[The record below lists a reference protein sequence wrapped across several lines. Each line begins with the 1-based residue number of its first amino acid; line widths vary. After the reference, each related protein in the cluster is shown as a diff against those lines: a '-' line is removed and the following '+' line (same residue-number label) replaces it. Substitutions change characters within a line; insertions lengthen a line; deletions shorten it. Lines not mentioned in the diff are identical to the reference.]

1 MQVRVAAYAVIVRDG
16 ALLMSHWQ
24 EGDRWTLPGGGLE
37 AGEDLADAAVRE
49 VFEETGYRVSLVR
62 LLGISSRVI
71 PAEVRIR
78 GTGDLHTLQIIYEA
92 EIVGGHLTSEVD
104 GSSDEARWIPL
115 DSLDSLPHV
124 DHVDVGLQHWRSQG

>member
-1 MQVRVAAYAVIVRDG
+1 METRVAAYGVIVSEG
-16 ALLMSHWQ
+16 LLLMSHWQ

-37 AGEDLADAAVRE
+37 PGEDPADAAVRE
-49 VFEETGYRVSLVR
+49 ILEETGYEASLDR
-62 LLGISSRVI
+62 LLGIASNVI
-71 PAEVRIR
+71 PAATRIR